1 MPPKRPVSPKRLA
14 ANRANAV
21 RSCGPRSPEGKAR
34 AAQNARKHDFNPDP
48 FAAVRLEN
56 PEAIANLRA
65 DAIAFYRP
73 VNAQE
78 LSAVERIAIA
88 QHSLLRVAALE
99 AGVFTNFLDEEMR
112 QSTAITVFLRRQAQ
126 TDREYRRAIEDFE
139 RLKALRSELPGES
152 HDAPN
157 EPKNEPIAASQ
168 PEETKPVHTPQTK
181 NSQSPGP
188 QAVAPVRVI
197 PSPAQP
203 PLRRPSRPPV

>member
-48 FAAVRLEN
+48 FS
-56 PEAIANLRA
+56 IANLRA

-78 LSAVERIAIA
+78 LFAVERMAIA
-88 QHSLLRVAALE
+88 QESLLRVAALE

-112 QSTAITVFLRRQAQ
+112 QSTAITAFLRLQAE
-126 TDREYRRAIEDFE
+126 TEREYRRAVEDFE
-139 RLKALRSELPGES
+139 RLKALRSEMPGES
-152 HDAPN
+152 CDSPN
-157 EPKNEPIAASQ
+157 EPKNEPIVTPQ
-168 PEETKPVHTPQTK
+168 PQETKAPQTPQTK
-181 NSQSPGP
+181 NSQT
-188 QAVAPVRVI
+188 QAPRPVAPIRVI
-197 PSPAQP
+197 PSPAKP
-203 PLRRPSRPPV
+203 CESPVRHRELI